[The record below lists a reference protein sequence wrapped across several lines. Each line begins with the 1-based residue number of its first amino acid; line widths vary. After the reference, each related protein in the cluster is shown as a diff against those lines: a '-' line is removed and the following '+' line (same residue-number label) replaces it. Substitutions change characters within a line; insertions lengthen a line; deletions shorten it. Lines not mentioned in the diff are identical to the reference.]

1 MQSFW
6 QVTGY
11 RKRSFHRR
19 HTRHVSYTGNHIILW
34 IHSELFHLMSSL
46 NTAEVKVTDTITV
59 TCCDHL
65 VFGALYY
72 TSRWSL
78 CIFKWPGVHITKAT
92 FSVQWGVHCN
102 DPRRSKFWKI
112 SWHINPLTL
121 DFWVKTDKCY
131 SLRFLFLSHF
141 LHGSL

>member
-11 RKRSFHRR
+11 RKRFFHRR

-59 TCCDHL
+59 KCCDHL
-65 VFGALYY
+65 VFGALCY

-92 FSVQWGVHCN
+92 FTVQWGVHCN
-102 DPRRSKFWKI
+102 DPRSSKFWKT
-112 SWHINPLTL
+112 SWHINPLSL